1 MFYRACQTDDLKTV
15 NILNIVDR
23 LIISGV
29 ELDKSVIFEVI
40 LKRKI

>member
-1 MFYRACQTDDLKTV
+1 MFYRAFKTTD
-15 NILNIVDR
+15 ILNIVDR

-29 ELDKSVIFEVI
+29 ELELEKSVIFGVI